1 MRKVFKAAEEDI
13 ELQDSATAPL
23 LAGAAASPHLLRL
36 EERDLLA
43 VEGPNAASRGSLLD
57 AVTNVSFEPNR
68 SAFEMLLNGPRDMV
82 DGQLHYRSWYN
93 RVSREGA
100 YGRAIADYPPLKI
113 AVCSIPSRLCHG
125 RVPLNCAGIYI
136 RLDNPASHPHQ

>member
-23 LAGAAASPHLLRL
+23 LAGAAASPRLLRL
-36 EERDLLA
+36 EERDLLE

-57 AVTNVSFEPNR
+57 AVTNVSFESNR
-68 SAFEMLLNGPRDMV
+68 SAFEMLLNGPGDMV

-93 RVSREGA
+93 RVS
-100 YGRAIADYPPLKI
+100 
-113 AVCSIPSRLCHG
+113 
-125 RVPLNCAGIYI
+125 
-136 RLDNPASHPHQ
+136 